1 MDKPVA
7 TNSSS
12 NAFNRGVDSASGT
25 MHRAIDS
32 ASEAASPAI
41 KNMAASAHSTVDK
54 MASGANHAAD
64 AIITKSTQLQHLQ
77 QQLVTG
83 TRAQI
88 RNHPLLSLSVAI
100 AGGALFSLWLSRR
113 SVRKDAG

>member
-1 MDKPVA
+1 MDKPEA

-54 MASGANHAAD
+54 MASGANYAAD
-64 AIITKSTQLQHLQ
+64 VIVTKGTQLNHMQK
-77 QQLVTG
+77 QLTDGALSKV
-83 TRAQI
+83 RS
-88 RNHPLLSLSVAI
+88 HPLLSLGIAV
-100 AGGALFSLWLSRR
+100 AGGALLSYWLRR
-113 SVRKDAG
+113 RAAGKEVV